1 MAFQL
6 SPAVDVKEIDLTS
19 VIPAVSTTVGGF
31 AGLFQWGPIG
41 QRVSI
46 NSENQLV
53 RTYGK
58 PTNEN
63 YAHWFTAANFLG
75 YSNNLLVVRVVDSTS
90 NNATTGVTG
99 YNIVK
104 NSDDYNRDF
113 YEETGQAGYAFIAKY
128 PGPLG
133 NALRISAS
141 DETHVNLD
149 PIFADPGATGITE
162 GALSTSTS
170 TSTFYHV
177 STNTAVTG
185 QDLLRFGRGTPQTI
199 TGWTGAVSLST
210 FKEAGVSLGLDAA
223 AGITFTVTPGT
234 KVLATGDI
242 LTTVKS
248 GVRGF
253 AEISALTQTDKGAGA
268 TALVT
273 IGASGFGFAA
283 GTVSAA
289 TDEVLVCGQVTSG
302 ATFASAGGTFAQKLW
317 KYYNEFSQQLPAT
330 STSVE
335 NQGGANDLL
344 HVIVID
350 EDGDWTGTK
359 NSVLEKFE
367 SVSKSANVKNFEGA
381 ANYYKT
387 VINENSNYIWW
398 GNHLDEEV
406 TPTAG
411 AEWGTESTSAGV
423 TWATLSQN
431 FYASMT
437 GGSAGAPSDGDYY
450 TDGFDQFADSETVDV
465 SLIVAGPTEGNSAQ
479 TIVDMCDARKDC
491 VAFFSPAK
499 SAVLT
504 SSNAPKS
511 SQIAT
516 ANTIAYRLGIN
527 GSERGGDVDFTSN
540 NLNKSSSFAFMDCG
554 WKYMYDRYND
564 VFRWVPLN
572 GDTAGLAARSDEQSE
587 TWFSP
592 AGYNRG
598 QLRNVVKLAYNPG
611 KPQRDDLYS
620 DQINPVIS
628 APGEGTVLFGDKT
641 LLSKPSAFDRLN
653 VRRLFIVLE
662 KAISTASKFAL
673 FEQNDAFTRASFRNL
688 VEPFLRDVQ
697 ARRGVI
703 DFKVI
708 CDETNNTAEVVDR
721 NEFVADI
728 FIKPAKSVNFITLNF
743 VATRT
748 GVDFNELGGAV

>member
-19 VIPAVSTTVGGF
+19 VIPAVSTTIGGF

-90 NNATTGVTG
+90 NNATTGLTG

-104 NSDDYNRDF
+104 NSDDYNADF

-141 DETHVNLD
+141 DQTHVDLN
-149 PIFADPGATGITE
+149 PIFAAPGGTGITE
-162 GALSTSTS
+162 GALSTTTS
-170 TSTFYHV
+170 TSLFYHT
-177 STNTAVTG
+177 STNTGVTG

-199 TGWTGAVSLST
+199 SGWTAALSIGN
-210 FKEAGVSLGLDAA
+210 FDGVVHIGLTAA
-223 AGITFTVTPGT
+223 AGLTFEVDSADRTIVN
-234 KVLATGDI
+234 GDI
-242 LTTVKS
+242 LTTIKG

-253 AEISALTQTDKGAGA
+253 ATVTGVNQSESGSGA
-268 TALVT
+268 TAILT
-273 IGASGFGFAA
+273 IGASGFGFAD
-283 GTVSAA
+283 GTFSAT
-289 TDEVLVCGQVTSG
+289 TDEVFIVGQVTTG
-302 ATFASAGGTFAQKLW
+302 ATFANAGGTFAQKLW
-317 KYYNEFSQQLPAT
+317 KYHNEFSQQLPAT
-330 STSVE
+330 SASVE

-359 NSVLEKFE
+359 NAVLEKFE
-367 SVSKSANVKNFEGA
+367 SLSKSANVKNFEGA
-381 ANYYKT
+381 ASYYKT

-406 TPTAG
+406 TGSAG
-411 AEWGTESTSAGV
+411 SAWGTESTSAGI
-423 TWATLSQN
+423 TWKTLSEN

-437 GGSAGAPSDGDYY
+437 GGSAAAPSDGDYY

-465 SLIVAGPTEGNSAQ
+465 SLIVGGPTEGSSAK

-499 SAVLT
+499 TAVLT
-504 SSNAPKS
+504 PSNAPKS
-511 SQIAT
+511 AQVAT
-516 ANTIAYRLGIN
+516 ANTIAYRLGLN
-527 GSERGGDVDFTSN
+527 GGARGGDVDFTVN
-540 NLNKSSSFAFMDCG
+540 NLNKSSSYAFLDCG

-564 VFRWVPLN
+564 TFRWVPLN
-572 GDTAGLAARSDEQSE
+572 GDTAGLAARSDEETE

-620 DQINPVIS
+620 DQVNPIIS

-662 KAISTASKFAL
+662 KAVATASKFAL

-697 ARRGVI
+697 ARRGII

-743 VATRT
+743 IATRT
-748 GVDFNELGGAV
+748 GIDFNELGGAV